1 MDTQSPSSRAVPR
14 RGVIL
19 DAALITLL
27 ALMAEAGHFAVRHGR
42 AVTCADSM
50 QYLDNALAILDP
62 LVHADFSF
70 RKPGYSLLMA
80 LCLAISGGAG
90 WAAVAVNH
98 VLAAALAPLAYAF
111 GLRLSGMRG
120 IGWLAAVLTIARL
133 QTFLWS
139 DRILAEPLFAFLIT
153 AALLATACAAGSSK
167 SWRWVLIGG
176 VGLAAAWLV
185 RASATAVILAMLVWL
200 AWRFRGSGVRRLA
213 AVCGCLLVPVMC
225 AWLVECTLNL
235 GGTGVF
241 RPCTG
246 TLGPMLVM
254 RGCSLQGAPLSAGAS
269 QQECLALLPE
279 RSADE
284 AYRVNKLDA
293 WVARARAVR
302 DRGLNEWETDALMRR
317 AGWDTLMDHAPAYAR
332 TTAELTALQLW
343 RGGDRW
349 LSNAFIREDALPVIT
364 TLTSA
369 PLCVEPP
376 AWFVGCA
383 LPHRSDERAAQV
395 ARMLRNF
402 EITKAAFAVAEP
414 WNTLRYAVMHPVAKA
429 CASAVAALGG
439 IPPLLSLLLCLW
451 LCRDRGL
458 CAILALVYVADA
470 LLAAATLTS
479 LDVVPRMQDVWLGTD
494 SALAATA
501 LGLASVRLARWRTA
515 QTAQSHADEL
525 SVRYPEQTIPAS
537 GATA

>member
-1 MDTQSPSSRAVPR
+1 M
-14 RGVIL
+14 
-19 DAALITLL
+19 LITLL

-62 LVHADFSF
+62 VVHTDFSF

-80 LCLAISGGAG
+80 LCLAASGGAG
-90 WAAVAVNH
+90 WAVVAANH
-98 VLAAALAPLAYAF
+98 LFAAALAPLAYFLAR
-111 GLRLSGMRG
+111 RLSGLRG
-120 IGWLAAVLTIARL
+120 AGWLAAVMAIARL

-139 DRILAEPLFAFLIT
+139 DRILAEPLFAFLVT
-153 AALLATACAAGSSK
+153 TALLAAGAAGGSSK
-167 SWRWVLIGG
+167 IWRWALISDA
-176 VGLAAAWLV
+176 VLAAAWLV
-185 RASATAVILAMLVWL
+185 RASATAVIIAVLVWL
-200 AWRFRGSGVRRLA
+200 AWCFCGNGVRRLA

-225 AWLVECTLNL
+225 AWLLECTLNL
-235 GGTGVF
+235 AGTGAF

-254 RGCSLQGAPLSAGAS
+254 RACSLQGAPLSAGAS

-302 DRGLNEWETDALMRR
+302 DRGLDEWETDVLMRR
-317 AGWDTLMDHAPAYAR
+317 AGWGTLMDHAPAYAR

-343 RGGDRW
+343 RGDVDL
-349 LSNAFIREDALPVIT
+349 LSDAFIREDALPVIS
-364 TLTSA
+364 TSTIGTPSIA
-369 PLCVEPP
+369 PH

-383 LPHRSDERAAQV
+383 LPHRSDARATEV
-395 ARMLRNF
+395 ARMLQDF
-402 EITKAAFAVAEP
+402 ESVKAGFVSSQP
-414 WNTLRYAVMHPVAKA
+414 WTALRYAVMHPIAKA
-429 CASAVAALGG
+429 CIATVAALGR

-451 LCRDRGL
+451 LCRDRQLGSL
-458 CAILALVYVADA
+458 LALAYVADA

-479 LDVVPRMQDVWLGTD
+479 LDVAPRMQDVWLGTD
-494 SALAATA
+494 SALAAAA
-501 LGLASVRLARWRTA
+501 LGLAFVKLARWRTA
-515 QTAQSHADEL
+515 RIAPSEAREQDVRCPSHHVA
-525 SVRYPEQTIPAS
+525 AS